1 MTALLEKAYS
11 EVSQLTASEQDTIAR
26 LILSSLSKQSIE
38 SDMPLSPM
46 RSLSLEP
53 VVGMWQDRDDIEDS
67 VAYVRAL
74 RASQWSKNVKDHC

>member
-1 MTALLEKAYS
+1 MTVLLEKAYS

-26 LILSSLSKQSIE
+26 LILSSLSQQSME
-38 SDMPLSPM
+38 SEMPLSPM
-46 RSLSLEP
+46 RPLSLEP

-74 RASQWSKNVKDHC
+74 RASQWSKNVNNHC